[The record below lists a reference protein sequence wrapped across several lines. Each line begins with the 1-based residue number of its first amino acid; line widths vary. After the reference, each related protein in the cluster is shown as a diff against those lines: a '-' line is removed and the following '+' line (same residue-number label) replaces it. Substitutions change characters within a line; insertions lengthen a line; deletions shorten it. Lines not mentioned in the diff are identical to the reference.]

1 MTYPVPSVNS
11 SPGPLSTVLHLLE
24 LSNGHGAESEELRH
38 TVRAVQRG
46 QLGRS
51 TYAGHDRVRQ
61 QSLEGNTHD
70 CESVSGRCG
79 SVGVGIVR
87 CGSLVRSAA
96 REGTLR
102 RKARLGIPDLH
113 KQQRLGSS
121 R

>member
-1 MTYPVPSVNS
+1 VTYPVPSVNS
-11 SPGPLSTVLHLLE
+11 SPAPLSSVLHLLE
-24 LSNGHGAESEELRH
+24 LSNGHGAESEELRC
-38 TVRAVQRG
+38 TVRAVQGG

-61 QSLEGNTHD
+61 QSLEGDTHG

-79 SVGVGIVR
+79 SVRVGIVR
-87 CGSLVRSAA
+87 CGNLVRSAA